1 LKFRQVR
8 NFCSRAASTTA
19 PARRSSRCSSTFDD
33 GNDVDDDDENEK
45 DDDETARRPFLPP
58 SSTLRSRS
66 PTTIVARRAPWS
78 VRCSTSRR
86 PDARN
91 QGTLLH
97 RRRGS
102 SLPLSGARAR
112 VVAAFS
118 ACARACRARLQR
130 YQVVWRISRLRP
142 RRFRAPRFHVAWLS
156 RSRIASSLSIKRVT
170 SLTAAGRISAHATT
184 TELGATYRCLT
195 SHYCVRLSPSKQPP
209 QLLRYYPG
217 QAIGKE
223 PGLLE
228 KRMYRGALAVS
239 RRLSPSLA
247 VM

>member
-1 LKFRQVR
+1 MKFQQLRTSV
-8 NFCSRAASTTA
+8 SRAATTTA
-19 PARRSSRCSSTFDD
+19 PARRSSRCSSTFDH

-66 PTTIVARRAPWS
+66 PTKIVARRAPWS
-78 VRCSTSRR
+78 VRCSTTRR
-86 PDARN
+86 PGDRN
-91 QGTLLH
+91 
-97 RRRGS
+97 RRRGT
-102 SLPLSGARAR
+102 SLALSGARAR

-184 TELGATYRCLT
+184 TELSA
-195 SHYCVRLSPSKQPP
+195 
-209 QLLRYYPG
+209 
-217 QAIGKE
+217 
-223 PGLLE
+223 
-228 KRMYRGALAVS
+228 
-239 RRLSPSLA
+239 RRNA
-247 VM
+247 A